1 MKYEEHIEK
10 TADIFYEAI
19 KNGTAPW
26 LKEWKADD
34 FKYQAHNPVTGTIYQ
49 GMNAFM
55 LDLIR
60 IEKNYKDNSWLTFK
74 QIKDLGGF
82 VEKGS
87 KSTDIVYFERK
98 VRTQEDIEKKE
109 KKILSDKTLDDKT
122 KQLLVDS
129 NKEKKIDL
137 IFKSSNV
144 FNIAQTK
151 DINMDKFK
159 ALYKDNNFE
168 KKDFISIEECQKI
181 LNNINDVKIKH
192 LYQTRAY
199 YDSSN
204 DEIVLPLKEQFTSA
218 EAYYSTAFHELG
230 HSTGHESRLNRDL
243 ANSFGTPAYAKEELR
258 AEIYSFLQAKELGMD
273 YNLGNHQSYIDSW
286 TKDLEDKKTEIYE
299 AVKDSFK
306 IVDFV
311 KERYIDKA
319 LEKNITHEFSIN
331 YDIPNWKDNIFNK
344 SIDDYKFLQ
353 DLSNK
358 ELKNKDISDLEYKK
372 ALDISKNDLFKRGF
386 DSEFI
391 TIDDL
396 KNNKCSLKELE
407 NSYKTQDIS
416 LNYNFAKNED
426 FSILKAYQTQLEN
439 HYPKFITLQSAF
451 FESNLKSNYLMAN
464 SDLSEIKYLNI
475 DDNGIQT
482 WKKLNQNEAKEF
494 LEKYH
499 FPQKIEE
506 WELNKISEIKKD
518 LNENL
523 AQDISDKK
531 PFKLKERKI
540 LEIER

>member
-1 MKYEEHIEK
+1 MK
-10 TADIFYEAI
+10 
-19 KNGTAPW
+19 
-26 LKEWKADD
+26 
-34 FKYQAHNPVTGTIYQ
+34 
-49 GMNAFM
+49 
-55 LDLIR
+55 
-60 IEKNYKDNSWLTFK
+60 
-74 QIKDLGGF
+74 
-82 VEKGS
+82 
-87 KSTDIVYFERK
+87 
-98 VRTQEDIEKKE
+98 KKE

-181 LNNINDVKIKH
+181 LDNINDVKIKH

>member
-10 TADIFYEAI
+10 IADIFYEAI

-49 GMNAFM
+49 GMNSFM

-87 KSTDIVYFERK
+87 KSTDIVFFERK

-109 KKILSDKTLDDKT
+109 KKILSDKTLDNKT

-129 NKEKKIDL
+129 NREKKVDL
-137 IFKSSNV
+137 IFKLSNV

-151 DINMDKFK
+151 DINVDRFK

-168 KKDFISIEECQKI
+168 KREFISNEECQKV
-181 LNNINDVKIKH
+181 LDNVNDIQIKH
-192 LYQTRAY
+192 IYQTKAY
-199 YDSSN
+199 YSPSN
-204 DEIVLPLKEQFTSA
+204 DEIVLPLKEQFTSP

-230 HSTGHESRLNRDL
+230 HSTGHKSRLNRDL
-243 ANSFGTPAYAKEELR
+243 ENVFGTPSYAKEELR

-273 YNLGNHQSYIDSW
+273 YNLSNHQSYIDGW

-311 KERYIDKA
+311 KERYINKV
-319 LEKNITHEFSIN
+319 LEKNLSHKLTMD
-331 YDIPNWKDNIFNK
+331 YDIPDWNDNIFDK
-344 SIDDYKFLQ
+344 SIDHYKFLQ

-358 ELKNKDISDLEYKK
+358 ELNNKDISDFEYKK
-372 ALDISKNDLFKRGF
+372 AFDISKNDLHKRGF

-391 TIDDL
+391 NIDDL
-396 KNNKCSLKELE
+396 KNNKGSLKELV
-407 NSYKTQDIS
+407 NTYKKQDIS
-416 LNYNFAKNED
+416 FDYNFTKNED
-426 FSILKAYQTQLEN
+426 YSILKTYQTQLEN

-464 SDLSEIKYLNI
+464 DNLSEIKYLKI
-475 DDNGIQT
+475 DDKGTQN
-482 WKKLNQNEAKEF
+482 WKTLNTNEAKEL
-494 LEKYH
+494 LERYYL
-499 FPQKIEE
+499 PQKIEE
-506 WELNKISEIKKD
+506 WGLGKHIENKSITSKKT
-518 LNENL
+518 
-523 AQDISDKK
+523 
-531 PFKLKERKI
+531 FVLKEKKETQ
-540 LEIER
+540 LEIHR

>member
-1 MKYEEHIEK
+1 M
-10 TADIFYEAI
+10 
-19 KNGTAPW
+19 
-26 LKEWKADD
+26 
-34 FKYQAHNPVTGTIYQ
+34 
-49 GMNAFM
+49 
-55 LDLIR
+55 
-60 IEKNYKDNSWLTFK
+60 
-74 QIKDLGGF
+74 
-82 VEKGS
+82 
-87 KSTDIVYFERK
+87 
-98 VRTQEDIEKKE
+98 
-109 KKILSDKTLDDKT
+109 
-122 KQLLVDS
+122 
-129 NKEKKIDL
+129 
-137 IFKSSNV
+137 
-144 FNIAQTK
+144 
-151 DINMDKFK
+151 
-159 ALYKDNNFE
+159 
-168 KKDFISIEECQKI
+168 
-181 LNNINDVKIKH
+181 
-192 LYQTRAY
+192 
-199 YDSSN
+199 
-204 DEIVLPLKEQFTSA
+204 KEQFTSA